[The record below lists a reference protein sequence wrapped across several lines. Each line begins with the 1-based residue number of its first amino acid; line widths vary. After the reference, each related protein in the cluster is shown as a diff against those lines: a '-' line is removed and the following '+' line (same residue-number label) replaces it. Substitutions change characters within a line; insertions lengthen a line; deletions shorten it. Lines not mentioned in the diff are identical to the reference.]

1 MDNLASCPD
10 PHVDDT
16 IIDITD
22 EVYDIEP
29 SPEFDNLLRAP
40 HGVPLWPHKYIF
52 GAYEINYA
60 LPEQQAF
67 YNLFKSAFLEGRC
80 YDIEDN
86 SNYVFVLLFELMNE
100 YRVHQD
106 IYLLERQLKQLADNY
121 PVARSYALSYLVKLI
136 AEKESERDPLFIE
149 AASYA
154 IRAGKISTRVLEEMF
169 SLTYSHAVEL
179 MFQLE
184 DAGVVTPFSDSSERQ
199 ALMTSIYQIRPAMKD
214 ETEAR
219 LIDEFPD
226 FYWTLSQRY
235 GKSLNLN
242 RKQKHIL
249 DQTRINDS
257 SFNTIEFFRLAIL
270 RLFLE
275 TVEKLDAFYALNN
288 SSLALEMH
296 SQAELIARKYHRY
309 RQHSRNYNN
318 FMQSSST
325 EQFSA
330 LFKICENGV
339 RRHYGH
345 KRRVQIPAYCSHPAI
360 VDSFSQNM
368 YDRFDALV
376 NDQLPALPQ
385 LNDLLETELNAQNTT
400 RWKEKFGTLVAHIH
414 NGKTFM
420 SDIHELVRLNRL
432 NPSKDQIY
440 FEASKAIAKTDKT
453 AALTLYIYY
462 LNVELKSELF
472 DYKSLSKS
480 LKKNLFHND
489 DQLAEFEAIVSSF
502 IEKRDLQEALKKTEL
517 FYLPQRRHIHINRN
531 HVRQIQ
537 QHHADTVSLLNK
549 YLQDEEVPEV
559 EITVPEPVEPSSH
572 LTTYTVPLNEIQEHV
587 LHLFEKNNYRLLP
600 NDLSDFVRE
609 KGYFLNQVIDSIND
623 VVYDLIDDLLIEEEE
638 DCYIINTDYYHQIKT
653 Q

>member
-1 MDNLASCPD
+1 
-10 PHVDDT
+10 
-16 IIDITD
+16 
-22 EVYDIEP
+22 
-29 SPEFDNLLRAP
+29 
-40 HGVPLWPHKYIF
+40 
-52 GAYEINYA
+52 
-60 LPEQQAF
+60 
-67 YNLFKSAFLEGRC
+67 
-80 YDIEDN
+80 
-86 SNYVFVLLFELMNE
+86 
-100 YRVHQD
+100 
-106 IYLLERQLKQLADNY
+106 
-121 PVARSYALSYLVKLI
+121 
-136 AEKESERDPLFIE
+136 
-149 AASYA
+149 
-154 IRAGKISTRVLEEMF
+154 
-169 SLTYSHAVEL
+169 
-179 MFQLE
+179 
-184 DAGVVTPFSDSSERQ
+184 
-199 ALMTSIYQIRPAMKD
+199 
-214 ETEAR
+214 
-219 LIDEFPD
+219 
-226 FYWTLSQRY
+226 
-235 GKSLNLN
+235 
-242 RKQKHIL
+242 
-249 DQTRINDS
+249 
-257 SFNTIEFFRLAIL
+257 
-270 RLFLE
+270 
-275 TVEKLDAFYALNN
+275 
-288 SSLALEMH
+288 
-296 SQAELIARKYHRY
+296 
-309 RQHSRNYNN
+309 
-318 FMQSSST
+318 
-325 EQFSA
+325 
-330 LFKICENGV
+330 
-339 RRHYGH
+339 
-345 KRRVQIPAYCSHPAI
+345 
-360 VDSFSQNM
+360 
-368 YDRFDALV
+368 
-376 NDQLPALPQ
+376 
-385 LNDLLETELNAQNTT
+385 
-400 RWKEKFGTLVAHIH
+400 
-414 NGKTFM
+414 M

>member
-1 MDNLASCPD
+1 MDNLASCPNQ
-10 PHVDDT
+10 HVDDT

-22 EVYDIEP
+22 EVYDMEL

-86 SNYVFVLLFELMNE
+86 SNYIFVLLFELMNE

-121 PVARSYALSYLVKLI
+121 PVARSYALSYLVKLL
-136 AEKESERDPLFIE
+136 AEKESERDPLFVE

-154 IRAGKISTRVLEEMF
+154 MRAGKISIRALEEMF

-199 ALMTSIYQIRPAMKD
+199 VLMTSIYQIRPAMKD

-242 RKQKHIL
+242 RKQKRIL
-249 DQTRINDS
+249 DQIRINDS
-257 SFNTIEFFRLAIL
+257 SFNTIEFFRLTIL

-288 SSLALEMH
+288 SSLALEMY
-296 SQAELIARKYHRY
+296 SQAELIARKFHRY

-368 YDRFDALV
+368 YDRFEALV
-376 NDQLPALPQ
+376 DDQLSALPQ
-385 LNDLLETELNAQNTT
+385 LNDSLETELNAQNTT
-400 RWKEKFGTLVAHIH
+400 RWKEKFGTLVTHIH

-517 FYLPQRRHIHINRN
+517 FYLPQRRRIHINRN

-559 EITVPEPVEPSSH
+559 EITVPEPVAPPSH
-572 LTTYTVPLNEIQEHV
+572 LATYTVSLNEIQEHV
-587 LHLFEKNNYRLLP
+587 LHLFEKNNFRLLP

-623 VVYDLIDDLLIEEEE
+623 VVYDLIDDLLIDEEE
-638 DCYIINTDYYHQIKT
+638 DGYIINTDYYHQIKT